1 MFKACGKIFGFVS
14 SMPLESEH
22 DQIFEAY
29 EPFLEERCGFLGK
42 YNQMDFLGKG
52 VLSKFVELFLVL
64 AK

>member
-1 MFKACGKIFGFVS
+1 VGRFLGSFLPF
-14 SMPLESEH
+14 PLESEH